1 MNAPPSEE
9 GASPQ
14 DRPVGVL
21 QRVRYV
27 LFEHAVRVAA
37 SALLA
42 LPVAALVDGTGVTDL
57 PGGDRALFEP
67 GGLMLLETVRAL
79 LPHAGGFVRTSL
91 FSGFALAALLVVPHS
106 ILLVAL
112 SRRERRAVSD
122 VVGEAV
128 RRLPALYSLAALG
141 FLLRCVAFA
150 LGILVASFARDSL
163 AGGDP
168 RTQDLVFVAIAVLG
182 VLGWIA
188 GGAVTDLA
196 RAAAVDGRLSA
207 RDAVRSGL
215 SALAARPLRVAA
227 CYALYS
233 AGALLLV
240 GATAALVTTLDV
252 SRPEAVRFAAVAV
265 LHQLTALA
273 LAFLRAALL
282 AETLSLVSARRLR
295 SSADTSAGSAARA
308 YPSSNPAASSDGAAG

>member
-1 MNAPPSEE
+1 MNAPPNEN
-9 GASPQ
+9 GAPE
-14 DRPVGVL
+14 DGPVSAF
-21 QRVRYV
+21 QRVGYV

-42 LPVAALVDGTGVTDL
+42 LPVAALIDGTGVTDL

-79 LPHAGGFVRTSL
+79 LPHTGGLVRSSL
-91 FSGFALAALLVVPHS
+91 LSGFALAALLVVPQA

-112 SRRERRAVSD
+112 SRRERRRVSD
-122 VVGEAV
+122 VVAEAV

-141 FLLRCVAFA
+141 FLLRCLAFA
-150 LGILVASFARDSL
+150 LGILIASFARDGL

-168 RTQDLVFVAIAVLG
+168 RAQDLVFVAGASLG

-207 RDAVRSGL
+207 RDAARSGL
-215 SALAARPLRVAA
+215 SALGERPLRVAA

-233 AGALLLV
+233 AGALVLV
-240 GATAALVTTLDV
+240 GVTAALVTTLDV

-295 SSADTSAGSAARA
+295 SSADTSAGSAAPA